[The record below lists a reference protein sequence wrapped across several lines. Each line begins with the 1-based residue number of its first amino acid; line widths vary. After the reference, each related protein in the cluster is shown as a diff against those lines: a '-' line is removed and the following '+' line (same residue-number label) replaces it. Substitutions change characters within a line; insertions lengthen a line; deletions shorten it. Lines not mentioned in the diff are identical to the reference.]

1 MLSLAKLRRA
11 TAVFIAS
18 SAFFAIVFAMIVT
31 TSVTASAQT
40 LPAPKAVTDPK
51 QLISTNVENLQQLF
65 VEQLRDLYDGE
76 QQITEALPK
85 LIEKAS
91 NPQLK
96 SALQEHLEITQRQ
109 IDRLDEIFDQLDE
122 DAEGETCKGMK
133 GVIKE
138 GDDLVG
144 KADDPAVRDAS
155 IITSAQRVEHYEI
168 AGYGTVKTYA
178 RQLGKQDFARILEEI
193 LNEEKEADKKLTQIA
208 ESVNIEAKAA

>member
-1 MLSLAKLRRA
+1 MALFS
-11 TAVFIAS
+11 
-18 SAFFAIVFAMIVT
+18 M
-31 TSVTASAQT
+31 
-40 LPAPKAVTDPK
+40 
-51 QLISTNVENLQQLF
+51 NVENLQQLF

-85 LIEKAS
+85 LIDKAT

-96 SALQEHLEITQRQ
+96 SALQEHLEITRRQ

-122 DAEGETCKGMK
+122 DADGETCKGMK

-144 KADDPAVRDAS
+144 KADDAGVRDAS

-178 RQLGKQDFARILEEI
+178 RQLGKQDFARILDEI
-193 LNEEKEADKKLTQIA
+193 LSEEKEADQKLTQIA

>member
-1 MLSLAKLRRA
+1 MALFS
-11 TAVFIAS
+11 
-18 SAFFAIVFAMIVT
+18 M
-31 TSVTASAQT
+31 
-40 LPAPKAVTDPK
+40 
-51 QLISTNVENLQQLF
+51 NVENLQQLF

-96 SALQEHLEITQRQ
+96 SALQEHLDITKQQ
-109 IDRLDEIFDQLDE
+109 IDRLDDIFEQLDE
-122 DAEGETCKGMK
+122 DADGETCKGMK

-144 KADDPAVRDAS
+144 KADDAAVRDAS
-155 IITSAQRVEHYEI
+155 IITSAQRVEHYEM

-178 RQLGKQDFARILEEI
+178 RQLGKPELARILEEI
-193 LNEEKEADKKLTQIA
+193 LNEEKEADQKLTQLA
-208 ESVNIEAKAA
+208 ESINIEAKAA

>member
-1 MLSLAKLRRA
+1 MALFS
-11 TAVFIAS
+11 
-18 SAFFAIVFAMIVT
+18 M
-31 TSVTASAQT
+31 
-40 LPAPKAVTDPK
+40 
-51 QLISTNVENLQQLF
+51 NVENLQQLF

-96 SALQEHLEITQRQ
+96 SALQEHLDITKRQ
-109 IDRLDEIFDQLDE
+109 ITRLEQIFQGL
-122 DAEGETCKGMK
+122 GEKPTGESCKGMK

-138 GDDLVG
+138 GDDVVG
-144 KADDPAVRDAS
+144 KAKDAAVRDAS

-178 RQLGKQDFARILEEI
+178 RQLNKAEYARILEEI
-193 LNEEKEADKKLTQIA
+193 LNEEKEADQKLTQIA

>member
-1 MLSLAKLRRA
+1 MALFS
-11 TAVFIAS
+11 
-18 SAFFAIVFAMIVT
+18 M
-31 TSVTASAQT
+31 
-40 LPAPKAVTDPK
+40 
-51 QLISTNVENLQQLF
+51 NVENLQQLF

-85 LIEKAS
+85 LIGKAS

-96 SALQEHLEITQRQ
+96 SALQEHLQITKGQ
-109 IDRLDEIFDQLDE
+109 ISRLEQIFQSLNE
-122 DAEGETCKGMK
+122 KPSGETCKGMK

-138 GDDLVG
+138 GDDLVS
-144 KADDPAVRDAS
+144 KANDPSVRDAS

-178 RQLGKQDFARILEEI
+178 RQLGKQEFSRILDQI
-193 LNEEKEADKKLTQIA
+193 LEEEKEADQKLTQIA

>member
-1 MLSLAKLRRA
+1 MALFS
-11 TAVFIAS
+11 
-18 SAFFAIVFAMIVT
+18 M
-31 TSVTASAQT
+31 
-40 LPAPKAVTDPK
+40 
-51 QLISTNVENLQQLF
+51 NVENLQQLF

-96 SALQEHLEITQRQ
+96 SALQEHLDITNRQ
-109 IDRLDEIFDQLDE
+109 IDRLDEIFEQLDE
-122 DAEGETCKGMK
+122 DADGETCKGMK

-193 LNEEKEADKKLTQIA
+193 LNEEKEADQKLTQLA
-208 ESVNIEAKAA
+208 ESINIEAKAA

>member
-1 MLSLAKLRRA
+1 MALFS
-11 TAVFIAS
+11 
-18 SAFFAIVFAMIVT
+18 M
-31 TSVTASAQT
+31 
-40 LPAPKAVTDPK
+40 
-51 QLISTNVENLQQLF
+51 NVENLQQLF

-96 SALQEHLEITQRQ
+96 SALQEHLDITNRQ

-122 DAEGETCKGMK
+122 DADGETCKGMK

-178 RQLGKQDFARILEEI
+178 RQLGKPEFVKILEQI
-193 LNEEKEADKKLTQIA
+193 LNEEKEADQRLTQLA
-208 ESVNIEAKAA
+208 ESINIEAKAA

>member
-1 MLSLAKLRRA
+1 MALFSMK
-11 TAVFIAS
+11 V
-18 SAFFAIVFAMIVT
+18 
-31 TSVTASAQT
+31 
-40 LPAPKAVTDPK
+40 D
-51 QLISTNVENLQQLF
+51 NLQQLF

-91 NPQLK
+91 NPELK
-96 SALQEHLEITQRQ
+96 SALQEHLNITKQQ
-109 IDRLDEIFDQLDE
+109 ISRLDSIFNKLDE
-122 DAEGETCKGMK
+122 EPSGESCKGMK

-138 GDDLVG
+138 GDDLVS

-178 RQLGKQDFARILEEI
+178 RQLGKNEVAKILEQI
-193 LNEEKEADKKLTQIA
+193 LNEEKEADQKLNQIA

>member
-1 MLSLAKLRRA
+1 MALFS
-11 TAVFIAS
+11 
-18 SAFFAIVFAMIVT
+18 M
-31 TSVTASAQT
+31 
-40 LPAPKAVTDPK
+40 
-51 QLISTNVENLQQLF
+51 NVENLQQLF

-96 SALQEHLEITQRQ
+96 SALQEHLEITRSQ
-109 IDRLDEIFDQLDE
+109 IERLDDIFDQLDE
-122 DAEGETCKGMK
+122 DADGETCKGMK

-144 KADDPAVRDAS
+144 KADDAGVRDAS

-193 LNEEKEADKKLTQIA
+193 LNEEKEADQKLTQLA
-208 ESVNIEAKAA
+208 ESINIEAKAA

>member
-1 MLSLAKLRRA
+1 MALFS
-11 TAVFIAS
+11 
-18 SAFFAIVFAMIVT
+18 M
-31 TSVTASAQT
+31 
-40 LPAPKAVTDPK
+40 
-51 QLISTNVENLQQLF
+51 NVENLQQLF

-96 SALQEHLEITQRQ
+96 SALQEHLEITNRQ
-109 IDRLDEIFDQLDE
+109 IERLDEIFEQLDE
-122 DAEGETCKGMK
+122 DADGETCKGMK

-178 RQLGKQDFARILEEI
+178 RQLGKQDFARVLEEI
-193 LNEEKEADKKLTQIA
+193 LNEEKEADQKLTQLA
-208 ESVNIEAKAA
+208 ESINIEAKAA

>member
-1 MLSLAKLRRA
+1 MALFS
-11 TAVFIAS
+11 
-18 SAFFAIVFAMIVT
+18 M
-31 TSVTASAQT
+31 
-40 LPAPKAVTDPK
+40 
-51 QLISTNVENLQQLF
+51 NVENLQQLF

-76 QQITEALPK
+76 EQITEALPK

-96 SALQEHLEITQRQ
+96 SALQEHLDITKRQ
-109 IDRLDEIFDQLDE
+109 IERLDEIFEQLDE
-122 DAEGETCKGMK
+122 DADGETCKGMK

-178 RQLGKQDFARILEEI
+178 RQLGKPEFVKILEQI
-193 LNEEKEADKKLTQIA
+193 LNEEKEADQKLTQLA
-208 ESVNIEAKAA
+208 ESINIEAKAA